1 MAYMFIIIIII
12 IIIIIKNVII
22 IISVIYLN
30 DREPEAETRGALKPW
45 VGSTYEGEGATT
57 GGKK

>member
-1 MAYMFIIIIII
+1 M
-12 IIIIIKNVII
+12 

-45 VGSTYEGEGATT
+45 VGSTYEGEGVYD
-57 GGKK
+57 GGQKINPQRNS